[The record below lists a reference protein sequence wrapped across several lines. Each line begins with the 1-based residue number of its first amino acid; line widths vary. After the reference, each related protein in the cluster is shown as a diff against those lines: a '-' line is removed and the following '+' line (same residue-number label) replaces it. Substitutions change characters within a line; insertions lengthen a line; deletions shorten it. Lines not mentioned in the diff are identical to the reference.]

1 LYLTLAVDSVAP
13 LMRVAQFSGVLGGG
27 SKLEVPVP
35 LELRQRR
42 RQAFKWILDAVDKKP
57 SMGSGKKQ
65 YAHRLASEIIA
76 IVEGSSKVWERRQQ
90 VHNLATSSRANISRS
105 TRGKRKK

>member
-1 LYLTLAVDSVAP
+1 
-13 LMRVAQFSGVLGGG
+13 MRIAHVSGIIGGG
-27 SKLEVPVP
+27 NKLEVPVP

-42 RQAFKWILDAVDKKP
+42 RVAFKWILEAVDKKP

-76 IVEGSSKVWERRQQ
+76 IVEGSSKVWEKRQL
-90 VHNLATSSRANISRS
+90 VHNTATSSRANMGR
-105 TRGKRKK
+105 TKRKMRGGARK